1 MSEGIEL
8 TGTEGKSLS
17 LEPRGE
23 ERDNV
28 TETAEELRT
37 AERPKPRTGCGPVME
52 KGRSQPRHCRE
63 RGPRPSLAR
72 PLEPRGRGKTLLAE
86 KRRQITFKGAKISL
100 PLFQQELE
108 TCLRWS

>member
-37 AERPKPRTGCGPVME
+37 AERPKPRTG
-52 KGRSQPRHCRE
+52 
-63 RGPRPSLAR
+63 
-72 PLEPRGRGKTLLAE
+72 
-86 KRRQITFKGAKISL
+86 
-100 PLFQQELE
+100 
-108 TCLRWS
+108 